1 MVNMELNIFR
11 IKDESNI
18 EEIISK
24 VKEKSEDRYMYK
36 NFEKNIEINKKMYN
50 LKFFFYMNEN
60 PNTTI
65 DWYTE
70 VSNLF
75 GKEEIIH

>member
-1 MVNMELNIFR
+1 
-11 IKDESNI
+11 
-18 EEIISK
+18 
-24 VKEKSEDRYMYK
+24 
-36 NFEKNIEINKKMYN
+36 
-50 LKFFFYMNEN
+50 MNEN

-75 GKEEIIH
+75 GKEEIIHKKVYSGYGEYANEENNMYGINVIRV

>member
-24 VKEKSEDRYMYK
+24 VKEKAEDRYMYK
-36 NFEKNIEINKKMYN
+36 NF
-50 LKFFFYMNEN
+50 
-60 PNTTI
+60 
-65 DWYTE
+65 
-70 VSNLF
+70 
-75 GKEEIIH
+75 